1 MHDFGLSWDYVPSF
15 FSFFLLLFTLSI
27 TLSRLKYSIKN
38 GHIPVIMNFW
48 LERTPNSVSPQ
59 MGFTCHISSILVF
72 LKDEEVLHT
81 YRKFLS
87 SSEVSLLFTVTTGY
101 LSYQRLV

>member
-1 MHDFGLSWDYVPSF
+1 MILACHGIMSQAF
-15 FSFFLLLFTLSI
+15 FLCFLLLFTLSI
-27 TLSRLKYSIKN
+27 TLSRLKYIKN